1 MVLER
6 WFHHLEKKLWLE
18 SSGSRQVLPFDWGLN
33 FLKDGSGRPIFE
45 GDIAGDSGAAAALA
59 TYADNA
65 MADSDAFFTYARPA
79 AFEFRFEGAALS
91 FPSPL
96 ASPYHENNTVYCRYF
111 PADSEGRAAI
121 VLPQWNADG
130 QSHVA
135 LCRLLNR
142 FGISALRLTL
152 PYHERRRPAGCQR
165 ADYMVS
171 ANIGRTLDALRQSVL
186 DVRAAADWLVA
197 RGYRRLAVVGT
208 SVGSCIAFLTFGHD
222 DRFSAGVFIHVSSYF
237 ADAVWTGL
245 TTEHVRRALEDK
257 VSLDELRRFWLPI
270 SPLPFVKRLIG
281 KPKRSLLISARYDL
295 SFLPRL
301 SRDFFN
307 EFRQQRVE
315 FKLLLMPCGHYTL
328 SKFPLNY
335 IAGLGTAIFL
345 KKALWG

>member
-1 MVLER
+1 MLER
-6 WFHHLEKKLWLE
+6 CFHYLEKKLWLE
-18 SSGSRQVLPFDWGLN
+18 SSGSRQLLPFDWGLN
-33 FLKDGSGRPIFE
+33 FLNDASGPSILE
-45 GDIAGDSGAAAALA
+45 GDSAAAALA
-59 TYADNA
+59 AYADHA
-65 MADSDAFFTYARPA
+65 MADSDAFFAHVQPA
-79 AFEFRFEGAALS
+79 ASEFRLDRALLS

-142 FGISALRLTL
+142 FRISALRLTL
-152 PYHERRRPAGCQR
+152 PYHERRRPAGCRR

-171 ANIGRTLDALRQSVL
+171 ANIGRTLHALRQSVL
-186 DVRAAADWLVA
+186 EVRAAADWLLA
-197 RGYRRLAVVGT
+197 RGYHRLAIVGT
-208 SVGSCIAFLTFGHD
+208 SVGSCIAFLAFAHD

-237 ADAVWTGL
+237 ADAVWTGI
-245 TTEHVRRALEDK
+245 TTEHVRRALEGK

-301 SRDFFN
+301 SSDFFE
-307 EFRQQRVE
+307 EFRRQKVE
-315 FKLLLMPCGHYTL
+315 FELLLMPCGHYTL
-328 SKFPLNY
+328 GKFPLNY
-335 IAGLGTAIFL
+335 IAGLSAATFL
-345 KKALWG
+345 RKALWG